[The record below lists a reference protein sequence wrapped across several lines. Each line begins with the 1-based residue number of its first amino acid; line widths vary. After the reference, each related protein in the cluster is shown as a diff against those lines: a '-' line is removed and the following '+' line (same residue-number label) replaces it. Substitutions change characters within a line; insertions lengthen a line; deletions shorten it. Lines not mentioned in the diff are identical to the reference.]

1 MKRAG
6 NATSKMR
13 DPIETIRSGD
23 LQGLKDLLRENP
35 GLVAA
40 RPDGKR
46 TLLHVATDW
55 PGHFPNGV
63 AMVVTLIE
71 HGADVNAQFIGSH
84 QETPLHWAASC
95 DDVTILATLL
105 DHGADIEAPGGV
117 IGGGTPLSDAVA
129 FGQWKAAR
137 RLVERGARASL
148 WEAAALG
155 MMPEVE
161 ACFASTAQPAPDH
174 VTNAFWCA
182 CHGGQRETAEYL
194 LRRGADMNWVG
205 HNGLTPL
212 DAANRSHAEDVAAWL
227 RSLGAT
233 GQRQEPR

>member
-1 MKRAG
+1 MPDAV
-6 NATSKMR
+6 
-13 DPIETIRSGD
+13 EVIRSGD
-23 LQGLKDLLRENP
+23 LEGLKDLLREDP
-35 GLVAA
+35 GIIAV

-63 AMVVTLIE
+63 ATVVTLIE
-71 HGADVNAQFIGSH
+71 HGADVNARFIGSH

-95 DDVTILATLL
+95 DDVAVLDALV
-105 DHGADIEAPGGV
+105 DHGADIEARGGV

-129 FGQWKAAR
+129 FGQWKVAN

-161 ACFASTAQPAPDH
+161 AYFAAEAPPAPDE

-182 CHGGQRETAEYL
+182 CHGGQRETAEFL
-194 LRRGADMNWVG
+194 LNRGAEMNWIG
-205 HNGLTPL
+205 HDGLTPA
-212 DAANRSHAEDVAAWL
+212 DAAERSRAVGVVAWL
-227 RSLGAT
+227 RGLGAT
-233 GQRQEPR
+233 FTGPQPALR